1 MEEKDRLCLHLSE
14 GDYVYNRFV
23 KKSDELLLHC
33 HDYYEII
40 FLSSNGQRHYVNGDT
55 FELPKNALIFIRPD
69 DYHDLY
75 NEDNDNAVIQHIAFS
90 KPLGQQM
97 FEFLGKDFPSERLLS
112 AKYPAYTILDSI
124 DTKYLENLFNGFN
137 VIQFDDDAAK
147 SVAMRSILV
156 QIFAK
161 FFCVSRRFESD
172 NVPLWLAGTCN
183 AMSRVS
189 NFSAGVERM
198 AEISG
203 KSKEHLCRSI
213 KKYYNL
219 TASEFINDI
228 RLTYIANRLANSDK
242 PIIDLCYESGFS
254 SLGWMYTLFNK
265 KYGQS
270 PAEFRK
276 NQSKGN

>member
-1 MEEKDRLCLHLSE
+1 MEEKDKFCLHLSE

-23 KKSDELLLHC
+23 KKSDELLLHR

-55 FELPKNALIFIRPD
+55 VELPKHALIFIRPD

-75 NEDNDNAVIQHIAFS
+75 NKDNDNAVIQHIAFS
-90 KPLGQQM
+90 KPLGKQM

-137 VIQFDDDAAK
+137 VIQFDDNAAK

-161 FFCVSRRFESD
+161 FFCVSRPFESD
-172 NVPLWLAGTCN
+172 NVPLWLANTCN
-183 AMSRVS
+183 AMSRIG

-203 KSKEHLCRSI
+203 KSKEHLCRSL

-276 NQSKGN
+276 NKSNGN

>member
-1 MEEKDRLCLHLSE
+1 MEEKDKLCLHLSE
-14 GDYVYNRFV
+14 GDYAYNRFV

-75 NEDNDNAVIQHIAFS
+75 NENNDNAVIQHIAFS

-97 FEFLGKDFPSERLLS
+97 FEFLGKDFPSERLVS
-112 AKYPAYTILDSI
+112 AKYPTYTILDSI

-137 VIQFDDDAAK
+137 VIQFDDNAAK

-172 NVPLWLAGTCN
+172 SVPLWLAGTCN

-242 PIIDLCYESGFS
+242 PILDLCYESGFS